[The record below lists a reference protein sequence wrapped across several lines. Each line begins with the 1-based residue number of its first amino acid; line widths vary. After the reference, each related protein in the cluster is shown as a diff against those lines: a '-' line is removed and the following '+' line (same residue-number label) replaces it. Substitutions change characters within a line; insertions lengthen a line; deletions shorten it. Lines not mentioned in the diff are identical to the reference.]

1 MVEFGEEEVLSME
14 SCERLVFAVKL
25 KVWRLVWGI
34 GEMVVLMEA
43 DMKVMV
49 WRLLVEVVDHSTEPS

>member
-49 WRLLVEVVDHSTEPS
+49 